1 VELYLPISLYGLMLK
16 KLAQMKLYLL
26 TFLSFFSYFEI
37 VQDIPGKTI
46 RLFYFDK
53 TVEKDVYNNS
63 PVLAYILVFFTV

>member
-1 VELYLPISLYGLMLK
+1 MLK